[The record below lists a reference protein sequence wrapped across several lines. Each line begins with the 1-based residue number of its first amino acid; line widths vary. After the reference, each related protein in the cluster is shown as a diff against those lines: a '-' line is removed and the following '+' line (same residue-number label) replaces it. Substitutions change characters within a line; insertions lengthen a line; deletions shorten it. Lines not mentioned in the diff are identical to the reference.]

1 MGIKAFFNKLFNED
15 PDPLD
20 DLLIEKGVD
29 PKQLLKDVKLRRQK
43 EGEES
48 GVNRALERCSEKR
61 RVAQETIKKN
71 MNN

>member
-1 MGIKAFFNKLFNED
+1 MSIKSFLKKLFSED

-20 DLLIEKGVD
+20 DMLIEKGVD
-29 PKQLLKDVKLRRQK
+29 PKQLLKDVKLKRQK

-48 GVNRALERCSEKR
+48 GVNRALERCGEKR
-61 RVAQETIKKN
+61 RIARESIKKN

>member
-1 MGIKAFFNKLFNED
+1 MSIKSFLNRLFSEE

-29 PKQLLKDVKLRRQK
+29 PKQLLKDVKLKRQK
-43 EGEES
+43 EGEHS